1 MANVNLAR
9 KYWGKAWEYYFDG
22 ECDRAIAAGRKAM
35 ELNPAFARVHW
46 VIGNAFLWREPR
58 GHVERE
64 LAIKEFRQL
73 IEKEPRWAP
82 GYAAL
87 GGALMQQGR
96 LAEALKSY
104 SEALRLNPQQLGVR
118 IPLAQLWLKRN
129 DYREAIRVLR
139 GIDSPCT
146 TSIDAYLLLTR
157 AMAQDFVNHGRA
169 EIRAAWEHIL
179 SFDESIPANRAA
191 IAEAR
196 QELEK
201 LRPEELFRKRET

>member
-1 MANVNLAR
+1 MANITLAR

-35 ELNPAFARVHW
+35 ELNPALARVHW

-139 GIDSPCT
+139 GIDSPFT

-157 AMAQDFVNHGRA
+157 AMAKDVNYMR
-169 EIRAAWEHIL
+169 EVRAAWEHIL
-179 SFDESIPANRAA
+179 TFDESIPANRAA

-201 LRPEELFRKRET
+201 LRPENLGK

>member
-1 MANVNLAR
+1 MSNVTLAR
-9 KYWGKAWEYYFDG
+9 RYWGKAWEYYFDG

-96 LAEALKSY
+96 LAEAVKSY

-139 GIDSPCT
+139 GIDSPFT

-157 AMAQDFVNHGRA
+157 AMAQDVNYMS
-169 EIRAAWEHIL
+169 EVRAAWEHIL
-179 SFDESIPANRAA
+179 TFDESIPANRAA

-196 QELEK
+196 RELEK
-201 LRPEELFRKRET
+201 LRPENLGK